1 LFPRKEIDRARIFLT
16 IAAKEIGTGADMKFH
31 TTGRI
36 VALALAVAGGPAL
49 AEGPRV
55 YAYEGGPNYCPAG
68 LQPIT
73 LNGVICCGAPNQAQ
87 SYQQAQRHPVTRI
100 RSARVRYDACLPG
113 QKGCN

>member
-1 LFPRKEIDRARIFLT
+1 
-16 IAAKEIGTGADMKFH
+16 MKFH